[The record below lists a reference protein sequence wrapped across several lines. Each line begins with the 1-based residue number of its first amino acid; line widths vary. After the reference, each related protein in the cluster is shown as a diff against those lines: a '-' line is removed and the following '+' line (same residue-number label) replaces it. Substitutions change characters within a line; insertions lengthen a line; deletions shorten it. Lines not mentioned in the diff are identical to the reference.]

1 MRPSD
6 KVWDSINKRLN
17 RKKRRFGFLVSFSLM
32 AAAGLG
38 YFLYTAP
45 DNGRHATATNNAAT
59 NANPARS
66 ATGAASNSTGSTL
79 DLNTT
84 APPTPTPQIISGPA
98 HTTAQAHASST
109 ANSRTRINTGRRHAS
124 STALT
129 GNRINTGSPIAAAD
143 AFIPTV
149 VDSYDEN
156 LLNEQTAIAKSA
168 KKATD
173 PLTIESVV
181 NLYHPRASRVNF
193 QVYFTPTFSYR
204 KLHDEN
210 IANVVTHKPDFGF
223 EIGFSARYPVSKHL
237 RVLGGLQFNVNRYDI
252 KTFNSTPQNATIRLR
267 NGVDSLSAATS
278 YNNFSG
284 YRSNWLENFFFQ
296 ISAPVGVELRLRG
309 NNRTQIGIAT
319 TIQPTYV
326 LGDRAYVISSDYKNY
341 AEVPRLISR
350 WNMNTSLETFVAYG
364 TGRLKWQVGPQVR
377 YQVFSTY
384 DRKYPVKENLF
395 DFGLKVGIS
404 LNQ

>member
-17 RKKRRFGFLVSFSLM
+17 RKKRRFGFLVSFSLI

-38 YFLYTAP
+38 YFLYDAP
-45 DNGRHATATNNAAT
+45 NGQHATATNTTTAART
-59 NANPARS
+59 
-66 ATGAASNSTGSTL
+66 ATGAASNSTATAGSTL
-79 DLNTT
+79 STNTT
-84 APPTPTPQIISGPA
+84 ATSTPTPQIITGLARNSV
-98 HTTAQAHASST
+98 QALAPNTQS
-109 ANSRTRINTGRRHAS
+109 NSRTRINTGRRHAS
-124 STALT
+124 STAAE
-129 GNRINTGSPIAAAD
+129 GNRINTGTFVAAPES
-143 AFIPTV
+143 FIPTI
-149 VDSYDEN
+149 VDSYEEN
-156 LLNEQTAIAKSA
+156 VLNEQTAIAKAA

-181 NLYHPRASRVNF
+181 NIYHPRTSRVNF

-223 EIGFSARYPVSKHL
+223 EIGLSARYPVSKHL
-237 RVLGGLQFNVNRYDI
+237 RVVGGLQFNVNRYDI

-267 NGVDSLSAATS
+267 NGVDSVSASTS